1 MAWNYCF
8 STIGLIFLMFRF
20 YVLEIRCK
28 DIFKP
33 RNRYLSRFLAY
44 YYFIALALN
53 FQIKFLNLTLFVSY
67 FLELY
72 IVADHDLKFL
82 LRYYRHEELNN
93 GENRNGWVLFERLTL
108 HIPLVLTC
116 TVWIFSDLD
125 VFYLTDG
132 SPRKI
137 QVGKQR
143 ITFKKTSTKNL
154 AVEHKLSSLIIQGL
168 KELGEYE
175 IQEKDIQ
182 QLKRIIDK
190 SGEQQEIRQNMALA
204 PAWIQKILNPLIK
217 KQDNE

>member
-132 SPRKI
+132 SPPQIWEMMAALFLGITTFLLFDVRNPF
-137 QVGKQR
+137 GKKFEAPLGKH
-143 ITFKKTSTKNL
+143 IFSFIIGSWIL
-154 AVEHKLSSLIIQGL
+154 VILIL
-168 KELGEYE
+168 YVFC
-175 IQEKDIQ
+175 
-182 QLKRIIDK
+182 
-190 SGEQQEIRQNMALA
+190 
-204 PAWIQKILNPLIK
+204 PLF
-217 KQDNE
+217 Q